1 MLYSRCDNLTSGGLP
16 IELFIMLNPALLTLF
31 FILIFS
37 FIGMAEFWC
46 GLRRATEDELM
57 ALFVLGFLS
66 LGILAAFLLFM
77 KPPEPA
83 VAFMRIF
90 I

>member
-37 FIGMAEFWC
+37 FIGIAEFWC
-46 GLRRATEDELM
+46 GFRRATEEELM
-57 ALFVLGFLS
+57 AFVRGFLS
-66 LGILAAFLLFM
+66 LGILAAFLLIV

-83 VAFMRIF
+83 VAFMRTF